1 MPPALAIDR
10 TSWLVG
16 TALPSAFL
24 EFIAVSTFYFACH
37 LPEASTVTT
46 SPERRGKYAAF
57 TF

>member
-24 EFIAVSTFYFACH
+24 EFIDVLFCV
-37 LPEASTVTT
+37 P
-46 SPERRGKYAAF
+46 SPGSIHSYDI
-57 TF
+57 T